1 MLSKKAS
8 VADRSDDTAKA
19 SAADRGQPKADPS
32 GESPDRREQ
41 ILRTAQKLFAINGF
55 RETNLNDV
63 AVQLGFRR
71 QAVYHYFAS
80 KDEILYELI
89 DRAGKAIVTSAQPT
103 LEADIPPEEALAEL
117 VRNHVRQV
125 LTNIDMFRIQF
136 SELFK
141 LTSDRADMLR
151 RDMVAYARR
160 IADVI
165 EEGQAAG
172 RFIDVPPMTQAL
184 LILGMCDGTT
194 EWYGHARTSRNIEQ
208 TAEYT
213 ARMALSG
220 VLGAHPVERWAIHH
234 RMRVRADCR
243 QQLACAQAK

>member
-1 MLSKKAS
+1 MSTRCDLAGVEPCRRASNISLVPSKKAS
-8 VADRSDDTAKA
+8 AANGSRGTAKPTA
-19 SAADRGQPKADPS
+19 VDRGQSKLDPS

-89 DRAGKAIVTSAQPT
+89 DRAGQAIATSAKPT
-103 LEADIPPEEALAEL
+103 LEADIPPEQALAEL
-117 VRNHVRQV
+117 VRNHVRQL
-125 LTNIDMFRIQF
+125 LTNIDIFRIQF

-151 RDMVAYARR
+151 RDMIAYTRR

-165 EEGQAAG
+165 AAGQATG
-172 RFIDVPPMTQAL
+172 RFIDIPPMTQAL
-184 LILGMCDGTT
+184 LILGMCNETI

-208 TAEYT
+208 IAEYA

-220 VLGAHPVERWAIHH
+220 VLGAPPAER
-234 RMRVRADCR
+234 
-243 QQLACAQAK
+243 